1 MTIPT
6 DEIRLP
12 ALEMVVRDYGAVLC
26 HPMSPTACAAREEL
40 RLVLEVVR
48 AAAEEMRNVNAACM
62 RVIARSLSDEDV
74 NVSSVAM
81 LQEELSKLGIPNGF
95 GTRIQSALAALRSVR

>member
-1 MTIPT
+1 MPT
-6 DEIRLP
+6 NEIRLE
-12 ALEMVVRDYGAVLC
+12 ALETCIDYSERWYRRYSDE
-26 HPMSPTACAAREEL
+26 SPTLDAAREEL

-48 AAAEEMRNVNAACM
+48 AAEEMRNVNAACM
-62 RVIARSLSDEDV
+62 RVIARSFSDEDV